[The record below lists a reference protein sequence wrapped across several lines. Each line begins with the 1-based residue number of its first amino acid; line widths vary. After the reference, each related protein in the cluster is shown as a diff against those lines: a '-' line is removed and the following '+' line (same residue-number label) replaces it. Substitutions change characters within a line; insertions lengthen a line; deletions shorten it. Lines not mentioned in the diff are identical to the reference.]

1 MLKLTRQRQWAL
13 RLLTLGLVILTLLLA
28 ACSNPFHQI
37 KDPHKHP
44 TPANND
50 WLMFGNS
57 PARSGVA
64 LNDPRLTPA
73 TVGRMTKLW
82 QVQLPAVADSTP
94 ILLHALRF
102 PNDATYDA
110 LYVTTR
116 DGHILAL
123 NASNGSTLWQHQPSN
138 HKITNSSAAADA
150 NRQYVYAYGLDGYL
164 HKYASTTGVEVKA
177 GGWPVRITRMIDTE
191 KEGSAINI
199 ANGRIYVTTG
209 GYIGDAP
216 PYQGHVVTI
225 DEATGAATIF
235 NSLCSNKSGL
245 LGNGD
250 CSSSDSGIWSRGGA
264 VIDPVTGNIF
274 VATGNGP
281 YNGATDWGDSVLEL
295 SPDGAQLLD
304 TYTPSTQQALNLT
317 DTDLGS
323 NAPALLPKIAN
334 SVTPYLLVEGG
345 KDGMLRLLNRQ
356 NLSGRGGPGHTD
368 GEVQLINAAG
378 CGLYSQPAV
387 WTDPQTQIVWVYTA
401 GACGLAAYQV
411 KTDSS
416 SKTTLQ
422 LAWKIGDSTT
432 SPVVTNG
439 MLFVAQDGSVK
450 ALDAHTGKRLW
461 SSTQSSAGG
470 SIGDIHWESPIVV
483 GNTLYISDEDGTLS
497 AYGV

>member
-1 MLKLTRQRQWAL
+1 MRVWLKRVKLP
-13 RLLTLGLVILTLLLA
+13 TLALVILALLLS

-37 KDPHKHP
+37 SNPHKHP
-44 TPANND
+44 APATSD
-50 WLMFGNS
+50 WLMFGDN

-64 LNDPRLTPA
+64 FNDARLTTA
-73 TVGRMTKLW
+73 TVERMTKLW
-82 QVQLPAVADSTP
+82 QVQLPDVADSTP
-94 ILLHALRF
+94 ILLHGLPFA
-102 PNDATYDA
+102 NGATHDV

-123 NASNGSTLWQHQPSN
+123 DASDGSTLWQHQPSN

-150 NRQYVYAYGLDGYL
+150 NHQYVYAYGLDGYL
-164 HKYASTTGVEVKA
+164 HKYATTTGAEVK
-177 GGWPVRITRMIDTE
+177 GNGWPVQITRMTDTE

-199 ANGRIYVTTG
+199 ANGYIYVTTG

-216 PYQGHVVTI
+216 PYQGHVVAI
-225 DEATGAATIF
+225 NEATGNSIVF
-235 NSLCSNKSGL
+235 NSLCSNKPYL

-250 CSSSDSGIWSRGGA
+250 CSSSDSGIWARGG
-264 VIDPVTGNIF
+264 VVVDPVTNYIF

-295 SPDGAQLLD
+295 NADASELLD
-304 TYTPSTQQALNLT
+304 SYTPTDQQMLNDT

-334 SVTPYLLVEGG
+334 SATPYLLVEGG
-345 KDGMLRLLNRQ
+345 KDGKLRLLNRQ
-356 NLSGRGGPGHTD
+356 NLSGQGGPGHTG

-387 WTDPQTQIVWVYTA
+387 WTDPQTGIVWVYTA
-401 GACGLAAYQV
+401 GSCALAAYQA
-411 KTDSS
+411 KTDA
-416 SKTTLQ
+416 TGRTRLQ
-422 LAWKIGDSTT
+422 LAWKTSDITT
-432 SPVVTNG
+432 SPVLADG

-450 ALDAHTGKRLW
+450 ALDAHTGRQLW
-461 SSTQSSAGG
+461 SSAGSSAGG

-483 GNTLYISDEDGTLS
+483 GDTLYISDENGTLS
-497 AYGV
+497 AYGVS